1 LTIFAKKESKKM
13 SRGWENLTGL
23 FASHVPRIMKSMEY
37 ENKTKQDLHIKN
49 NKLRAQIKRITE
61 VQEYKYQ
68 LIRKAVYK
76 AFLSILNTP
85 EFNDRQR
92 NRLAIQYAYYYLYGL
107 YQHTQDISMH
117 IPRGVSS
124 DIVYE
129 RDYYESKGFKEDNIK
144 KLYNKPIKLP
154 T

>member
-1 LTIFAKKESKKM
+1 M
-13 SRGWENLTGL
+13 SRGWEGLTGL
-23 FASHVPRIMKSMEY
+23 FASHVPIIKSMEY
-37 ENKTKQDLHIKN
+37 ENKTKQDLQIKN
-49 NKLRAQIKRITE
+49 NELRAQIKRITE

-107 YQHTQDISMH
+107 YQHTQDVSKYVL
-117 IPRGVSS
+117 RGAYS
-124 DIVYE
+124 DTVFE
-129 RDYYESKGFKEDNIK
+129 RDYYESRVFKKDNIK
-144 KLYNKPIKLP
+144 TLYNKPIKLP
-154 T
+154 I